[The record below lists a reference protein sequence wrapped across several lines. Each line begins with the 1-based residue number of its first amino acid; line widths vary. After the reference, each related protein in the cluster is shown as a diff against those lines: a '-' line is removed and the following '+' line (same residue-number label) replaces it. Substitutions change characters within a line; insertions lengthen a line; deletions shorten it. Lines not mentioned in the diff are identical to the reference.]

1 MLTTIHAHQGY
12 WAMQNDKERRRS
24 WNFRSCVWTC
34 GEGIRFRCVWV
45 HLFPKFLFIPNNSVY
60 PSVSSDTSSCR
71 YECIRFP
78 NSSLFPT
85 IRVPKRQQ
93 WSFFLQI
100 DNVRACLACL
110 REIGVSVDGVQ
121 AEDVRHGNLKAILGV
136 FFSLSRHKQQQKHL
150 TRQSEAMPRY
160 DLCNII
166 DNLKCKTCCAFCV
179 LYQGFWNFQTRE
191 RVKQKW
197 GIPRGPVPYLYH
209 ILQCKSVVVHKSA
222 FYLSH
227 LNVFIYRGTLTS
239 FFKSQSPVLSVRN

>member
-1 MLTTIHAHQGY
+1 M
-12 WAMQNDKERRRS
+12 
-24 WNFRSCVWTC
+24 
-34 GEGIRFRCVWV
+34 
-45 HLFPKFLFIPNNSVY
+45 Y
-60 PSVSSDTSSCR
+60 PDVSSDTSSSR
-71 YECIRFP
+71 YERIGSP
-78 NSSLFPT
+78 NSSLFPIIQCT
-85 IRVPKRQQ
+85 PASAVTLLPAGMSAFVSQIPLYSQQFSVPKRQQ

-160 DLCNII
+160 DPCNII

-179 LYQGFWNFQTRE
+179 LCQGFSNFQTRE

-197 GIPRGPVPYLYH
+197 RIPRGPVPCLFH

-239 FFKSQSPVLSVRN
+239 FFKSQSPALSVRN